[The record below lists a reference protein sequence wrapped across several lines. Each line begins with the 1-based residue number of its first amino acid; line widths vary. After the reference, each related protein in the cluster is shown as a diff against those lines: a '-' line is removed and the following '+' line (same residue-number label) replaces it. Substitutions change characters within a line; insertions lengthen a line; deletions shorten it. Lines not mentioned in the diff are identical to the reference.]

1 MTRFYIILILF
12 SIILLQGCYNN
23 QQTEGNYNFP
33 NKIAQLKIGLSKA
46 KVIELLG
53 AETIKSSFDE
63 NTIYYIYEISNRPLK
78 FFNKGI
84 TDSLIIIINYDS
96 KNVVKKIDFRKTQ
109 DRIHIPYD
117 KDTYQSSL
125 AKSKLIDDDLKDI
138 DALK

>member
-1 MTRFYIILILF
+1 MVKFYIVSMLL

-33 NKIAQLKIGLSKA
+33 NKIAQLKIGLTKA
-46 KVIELLG
+46 NVIELLG

-63 NTIYYIYEISNRPLK
+63 HTIYYMYEISNRRLK
-78 FFNKGI
+78 FLNKEI
-84 TDSLIIIINYDS
+84 KDSLIIIINYDS
-96 KNVVKKIDFRKTQ
+96 NNIVKKIDFREIK
-109 DRIHIPYD
+109 DRQYIPYD
-117 KDTYQSSL
+117 KDTYQASL